1 MDEVNSLS
9 VSVGDV
15 NALIAGYLQ
24 HCGYEDTLK
33 SFQQAS
39 PQLENNSKDTA
50 NPGLRN
56 RKKIRQCIM
65 DGDIP
70 AAIGHIGQL
79 YYTQLS
85 GELFANALLMLQSQ
99 CFIELIKNGKIE
111 EAVKFAQQNLSKFV
125 NGKAERKLT
134 GKEELF
140 LQEVLGL
147 LAYEDPSNSPLGHLL
162 QISQREIAADA
173 VNTAIL
179 HVEKQKKIPSSLE
192 QLLRQ
197 LLASLKLK
205 LWQDWSDRT

>member
-1 MDEVNSLS
+1 
-9 VSVGDV
+9 
-15 NALIAGYLQ
+15 
-24 HCGYEDTLK
+24 
-33 SFQQAS
+33 
-39 PQLENNSKDTA
+39 
-50 NPGLRN
+50 
-56 RKKIRQCIM
+56 M

-70 AAIGHIGQL
+70 AAIGHLGQL
-79 YYTQLS
+79 YSTQLS
-85 GELFANALLMLQSQ
+85 GEHFANALLMLQSQ

-134 GKEELF
+134 GKEESF

-179 HVEKQKKIPSSLE
+179 HVEKQKIPSSLE

-197 LLASLKLK
+197 LLASLKLNYGK
-205 LWQDWSDRT
+205 IGVTGLTLPFETE